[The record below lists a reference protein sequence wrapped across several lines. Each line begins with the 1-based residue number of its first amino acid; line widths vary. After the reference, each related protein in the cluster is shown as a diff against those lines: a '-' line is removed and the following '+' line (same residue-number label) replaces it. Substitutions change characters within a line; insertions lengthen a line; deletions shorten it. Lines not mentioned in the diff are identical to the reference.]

1 MKDRKWDFIPFSF
14 YDRTGMAAHLENRAA
29 QGWMLERISPFGW
42 FYRRISPAQLHFTV
56 TYNHRMSEF
65 APGPTE
71 EEQTYQDFCTHG
83 GWQFVTQSGKMS
95 FFSSAEP
102 DPVPIETDP
111 ILELKHIGRA
121 MRPIVILLFFWLL
134 IGFWMGGSWCYSL
147 INHPI
152 DLLANSLNFATGLWW
167 LGLFLYSAADLWSYF
182 HWRHKTKQAAQLGE
196 FVPTRG
202 HHRLL
207 LGVVA
212 LVAASLLY
220 WLLTDQTSGM
230 RMMTLAWLAIY
241 LVLLLAVQGTK
252 QFLKRRGAP
261 TGVNRAVTLSVDVI
275 LAFVLCG
282 VVFFFLLHT
291 VRTGIS
297 SPELDA
303 QPPLSIEALAGG
315 NQEDYI
321 HSVRRE
327 ESVFLARLTVQQF
340 TNWRQSTKASS
351 LDYTLLDVK
360 VPFLYSLCLNDMLQ
374 ARNTGPSDYT
384 YVTTAPT
391 PWGAEA
397 AYQLTLDGEAL
408 DRYLLCWPERMVSL
422 DFNWIPTAE
431 QMAQVGAAFNPAHA
445 PDTAE

>member
-1 MKDRKWDFIPFSF
+1 MKDRKRDFIPFSF
-14 YDRTGMAAHLENRAA
+14 YDRTGMAAHLEKRAA

-152 DLLANSLNFATGLWW
+152 DLLADSLNFATGLWW

-182 HWRHKTKQAAQLGE
+182 HWRRQTKRAAQLGE

-212 LVAASLLY
+212 LVVASLLY
-220 WLLTDQTSGM
+220 WLLTERNS
-230 RMMTLAWLAIY
+230 TLRLTMFAILAIH

-252 QFLKRRGAP
+252 QFLKRRGTP

-282 VVFFFLLHT
+282 VVFFFLLHGL
-291 VRTGIS
+291 RTGLLS
-297 SPELDA
+297 SNADTE
-303 QPPLSIEALAGG
+303 PPLSIEALTGG

-321 HSVRRE
+321 HSVHRE

-340 TNWRQSTKASS
+340 TDWHQSTKTSS
-351 LDYTLLDVK
+351 LDYTLVEVK
-360 VPFLYSLCLNDMLQ
+360 VPFLYSLCLSEMRQTQKSNY
-374 ARNTGPSDYT
+374 S

-397 AYQLTLDGEAL
+397 AYQSMLDGAAL
-408 DRYLLCWPERMVSL
+408 DRYLLCWPDRLVSL
-422 DFNWIPTAE
+422 DFNWTPTAE
-431 QMAQVGAAFNPAHA
+431 QMAQVGAAFNPAHTL
-445 PDTAE
+445 DTAE

>member
-14 YDRTGMAAHLENRAA
+14 YDRTGIATHLEKRAA
-29 QGWMLERISPFGW
+29 QGWMLEKIGPFGW
-42 FYRRISPAQLHFTV
+42 FYRRISPTQLHFAV
-56 TYNHRMSEF
+56 TYDHRMSEF

-83 GWQFVTQSGKMS
+83 GWQFVTQSGKMY

-102 DPVPIETDP
+102 GPVPIETDP
-111 ILELKHIGRA
+111 ELELKHIGRA
-121 MRPIVILLFFWLL
+121 MRPIVVLLFLWMFL
-134 IGFWMGGSWCYSL
+134 GFWMGGSWCYSL
-147 INHPI
+147 INRPM

-167 LGLFLYSAADLWSYF
+167 LGLFVYSVVDLWSYF
-182 HWRHKTKQAAQLGE
+182 HWRRQTKQAAPLGE
-196 FVPTRG
+196 FIPTRG

-220 WLLTDQTSGM
+220 WLLTERNSTLHL
-230 RMMTLAWLAIY
+230 MMFAILAIY

-282 VVFFFLLHT
+282 VVFFFLLHGL
-291 VRTGIS
+291 RTGFLS
-297 SPELDA
+297 SNTDTD
-303 QPPLSIEALAGG
+303 PPLSIEALVGG

-321 HSVRRE
+321 HSVHRE

-340 TNWRQSTKASS
+340 TDWHQSTKTSS
-351 LDYTLLDVK
+351 LDYTLVEVK
-360 VPFLYSLCLNDMLQ
+360 VPFLYSLCLSEMLRTQ
-374 ARNTGPSDYT
+374 KTNYA

-408 DRYLLCWPERMVSL
+408 DRYLLCWPDRLVSL
-422 DFNWIPTAE
+422 DFNWTPTAD
-431 QMAQVGAAFNPAHA
+431 QMAQVGAAFNPAHT